1 MVGREFERAELVAA
15 LGAAR
20 QGDGRAAVLLGEA
33 GMGKSVLADWLARH
47 ARAAGVQ
54 VARGAC
60 STAGTSPLWPW
71 QRAFA
76 EIAPQ
81 LRWHGDGG
89 ASGRE
94 ALVAAVVDAM
104 ATAARRRSLLVVIED
119 LHWCDPAS
127 LTVLRAAVD
136 AASSLPVMLLLT
148 CRDDPLEAS
157 AQVSDQL
164 ARLPAGVRRIA
175 LSPIGVDAVADLAGG
190 VVGRTLSDRDV
201 RDLHERTGG
210 NPFFVHEVARLL
222 LAHGPSGALRVPPG
236 VEEVL
241 RRRMARLGQP
251 CATLLAAAAVAAES
265 AGDHVETDLLAAAS
279 GCAEAVVLPLLD
291 EAVTARLLDADP
303 ARPSRH
309 RFRHALIREV
319 LVHGLPG
326 AERARLHARVAAALD
341 GRPGTSAARLAHH
354 WCRAAGDG
362 AGERAAE
369 WSVRAAREAT
379 AGFGFEAAAA
389 HYARALAEP
398 TVDRIPILVEYGEA
412 VALSG
417 DTAAAREALLDA
429 ARAAAAADRATD
441 LAHAALA
448 LGGGM
453 AGFEVAAHDDEQT
466 DLLRQADRALPA
478 AEAGLRAAVR
488 ARLSL
493 ALAGTVSDTERVR
506 LAGDAV
512 GIARRAGAREI
523 ESAALAAW
531 CDAMAG
537 PDHVRE
543 RVAAATRMID
553 LAAGSSAMGGVRDA
567 APLLLAHR
575 LLLVARLE
583 QGELAAADAQAL
595 AYERVAHRAH
605 VARYRWLPEIWR
617 GMRALLDGDPDRALH
632 HAAVAEEIGRSA
644 DSGNARLMAFTV
656 RLQAHLDR
664 GTPERCTDE
673 IHEVLAMLGPSGM
686 PAMYYAG
693 PARVLL
699 AAGETGHAR
708 AVLRAFLSGTPAAM
722 PRDAEWLECHRAMG
736 DIAVTLD
743 DRAVAAGLF
752 AALRP
757 YEDLW
762 AVDGIGGAVFG
773 IVAEQLGRLAAHLD
787 RPDADGFLR
796 AAREQYVRQGVPA
809 LVARVDAIRP
819 GPAAADAT
827 TPTSGRLHRDGRLWS
842 LEWGGR
848 RSTLPDSKGLRDLA
862 ILLARPGRA
871 VPVLDLVQAAGGPP
885 ATAGGADLGPV
896 LDDTARQAYRRR
908 LSELDREIEEA
919 ESDADLGR
927 LQHLRTERSLLADE
941 LAGALGLGG
950 RARIAGD
957 PTERARKA
965 VTMRIRAAIGT
976 IAAHDEPL
984 ARHLRNAVKTGRVC
998 SYDPEISVTWRC

>member
-1 MVGREFERAELVAA
+1 MVGRESERAELAAA

-20 QGDGRAAVLLGEA
+20 QGDGRAALLLGEA
-33 GMGKSVLADWLARH
+33 GMGKSMLADWLARH
-47 ARAAGVQ
+47 ARASGVQ
-54 VARGAC
+54 VARGRVRRPARPRC
-60 STAGTSPLWPW
+60 G
-71 QRAFA
+71 R
-76 EIAPQ
+76 
-81 LRWHGDGG
+81 G
-89 ASGRE
+89 SGRSPRSRRGCGGPATVE
-94 ALVAAVVDAM
+94 PRGREVLAAAVVDAL
-104 ATAARRRSLLVVIED
+104 AEAARRRPLLVVIED

-148 CRDDPLEAS
+148 CRDDPLES
-157 AQVSDQL
+157 SSQVSDQL
-164 ARLPAGVRRIA
+164 AGLPAGVRRIA

-201 RDLHERTGG
+201 RDLHARTGG

-241 RRRMARLGQP
+241 RRRVARLGQP

-265 AGDHVETDLLAAAS
+265 AEDRVETDLLAAVS
-279 GCAEAVVLPLLD
+279 DCAQAAVAPLLD
-291 EAVTARLLDADP
+291 EAVAARLLDDDP
-303 ARPSRH
+303 ARPAH
-309 RFRHALIREV
+309 HHFRHALIREV
-319 LVHGLPG
+319 LVQGLPG
-326 AERARLHARVAAALD
+326 AERARLHARVAAALAD
-341 GRPGTSAARLAHH
+341 RPGTSATRLAHH

-398 TVDRIPILVEYGEA
+398 SVDRIPVLIAYGEVLQLA
-412 VALSG
+412 G
-417 DTAAAREALLDA
+417 DSAAARDALL
-429 ARAAAAADRATD
+429 RAAHAAVEEARATD

-448 LGGGM
+448 LGGGV
-453 AGFEVAAHDDEQT
+453 AGFEVPSSDDEQT
-466 DLLRQADRALPA
+466 DLLRQADTALPA
-478 AEAGLRAAVR
+478 EEEGLRAAVR

-493 ALAGTVSDTERVR
+493 TLAGVLPDADRVR
-506 LAGDAV
+506 LAEGAV
-512 GIARRAGAREI
+512 AAARRARAPEI
-523 ESAALAAW
+523 ECAALAAY
-531 CDAMAG
+531 CDAIAG
-537 PDHVRE
+537 PDHVADRA
-543 RVAAATRMID
+543 AAATRMIE
-553 LAAGSSAMGGVRDA
+553 LARGTAPGVA
-567 APLLLAHR
+567 QNLLLAHR

-583 QGELAAADAQAL
+583 EGDLAAAEVQAL
-595 AYERVAHRAH
+595 AYERVAHRVN

-617 GMRALLDGDPDRALH
+617 GMRALLDGDPDRALR
-632 HAAVAEEIGRSA
+632 HAAVADEIGRAA
-644 DSGNARLMAFTV
+644 DSGNARLMAFTL

-673 IHEVLAMLGPSGM
+673 IHDVLAMLGPSGM

-722 PRDAEWLECHRAMG
+722 PRDAEWLECHWAMG
-736 DIAVTLD
+736 DIAVALD
-743 DRAVAAGLF
+743 DRAAAAGLF

-773 IVAEQLGRLAAHLD
+773 TVTEQLGRLAAHLD

-796 AAREQYVRQGVPA
+796 AARETYRRQGLPA
-809 LVARVDAIRP
+809 LVARVDATRT

-827 TPTSGRLHRDGRLWS
+827 APTSGRLHRDGPVWL
-842 LEWGGR
+842 LEWRGR
-848 RSTLPDSKGLRDLA
+848 RSTVPDSKGLRDLA

-871 VPVLDLVQAAGGPP
+871 VPVLDLVEAAGGPP
-885 ATAGGADLGPV
+885 AVAAGADLGPV

-908 LSELDREIEEA
+908 LGELDREIDEA

-927 LQHLRTERSLLADE
+927 LERLRSERSLLADE

-965 VTMRIRAAIGT
+965 VTMRIRAAIAT

-998 SYDPEISVTWRC
+998 SYDPESPVTWHG

>member
-1 MVGREFERAELVAA
+1 M
-15 LGAAR
+15 
-20 QGDGRAAVLLGEA
+20 
-33 GMGKSVLADWLARH
+33 
-47 ARAAGVQ
+47 
-54 VARGAC
+54 
-60 STAGTSPLWPW
+60 
-71 QRAFA
+71 
-76 EIAPQ
+76 
-81 LRWHGDGG
+81 
-89 ASGRE
+89 
-94 ALVAAVVDAM
+94 
-104 ATAARRRSLLVVIED
+104 
-119 LHWCDPAS
+119 
-127 LTVLRAAVD
+127 
-136 AASSLPVMLLLT
+136 
-148 CRDDPLEAS
+148 
-157 AQVSDQL
+157 
-164 ARLPAGVRRIA
+164 
-175 LSPIGVDAVADLAGG
+175 
-190 VVGRTLSDRDV
+190 
-201 RDLHERTGG
+201 
-210 NPFFVHEVARLL
+210 
-222 LAHGPSGALRVPPG
+222 
-236 VEEVL
+236 
-241 RRRMARLGQP
+241 
-251 CATLLAAAAVAAES
+251 
-265 AGDHVETDLLAAAS
+265 
-279 GCAEAVVLPLLD
+279 
-291 EAVTARLLDADP
+291 
-303 ARPSRH
+303 
-309 RFRHALIREV
+309 
-319 LVHGLPG
+319 
-326 AERARLHARVAAALD
+326 
-341 GRPGTSAARLAHH
+341 
-354 WCRAAGDG
+354 
-362 AGERAAE
+362 
-369 WSVRAAREAT
+369 RAAREAV

-389 HYARALAEP
+389 HYARALSEP
-398 TVDRIPILVEYGEA
+398 AVDRIPILVEYGEA
-412 VALSG
+412 VALGG
-417 DTAAAREALLDA
+417 DTAAARAALLDA
-429 ARAAAAADRATD
+429 ARAAAAADRAND

-448 LGGGM
+448 LGGGV

-466 DLLRQADRALPA
+466 DLLKQADRALPA

-512 GIARRAGAREI
+512 ATARRAGAREI
-523 ESAALAAW
+523 ESAALAAY
-531 CDAMAG
+531 CDAIAG
-537 PDHVRE
+537 PDHVADRA
-543 RVAAATRMID
+543 AAATRMVD
-553 LAAGSSAMGGVRDA
+553 LAAGSSSEGGHNP

-583 QGELAAADAQAL
+583 QGDLAAADAQAL

-673 IHEVLAMLGPSGM
+673 IHEVLATLGPSGM

-722 PRDAEWLECHRAMG
+722 PRDAEWLECHWAMG
-736 DIAVTLD
+736 DIAVALD
-743 DRAVAAGLF
+743 DRAAAAGLF

-773 IVAEQLGRLAAHLD
+773 TVTEQLGRLAAHLD

-796 AAREQYVRQGVPA
+796 AARETYRRQGLPA
-809 LVARVDAIRP
+809 LVARVDATRP

-827 TPTSGRLHRDGRLWS
+827 TPTSGRLHRDGPVWL
-842 LEWGGR
+842 LEWRGR
-848 RSTLPDSKGLRDLA
+848 RSTVPDSKGLRDLA

-871 VPVLDLVQAAGGPP
+871 VPVLDLVEAAGGPP
-885 ATAGGADLGPV
+885 AAAAGADLGPV

-908 LSELDREIEEA
+908 LGELDREIDEA

-927 LQHLRTERSLLADE
+927 LQHLRSERSLLADE

-965 VTMRIRAAIGT
+965 VTMRIRAAIAT

-998 SYDPEISVTWRC
+998 SYDPESPVTWHG